1 MYQMII
7 KFWEINFGL
16 FWTQIK
22 KINNTNINQI
32 INNNEYNIYK
42 NLKIFKPLILI
53 LESTPGMMVTKKKY
67 R

>member
-32 INNNEYNIYK
+32 INNNYYNTYK